1 MKKIVLLLILAV
13 CVTNVFAQKKEKLK
27 GNKIVTDVFNTLEGF
42 NAIDIGDNL
51 KVTIS
56 QAANN
61 GYHLMA
67 DENLVSDINFQVI
80 DSVLKIYTTSNIVSK
95 KKLEIDLT
103 VKNISNVTLRN
114 NAELICTSKIYAK
127 NLTFAAF
134 DDAAFKL
141 DLKADNSYFRLAKSV
156 SGEINLTG
164 EKAIVMLDE
173 NAFMKGNV
181 VLDEL
186 ELKMVDRSDLN
197 LSGEVTELKFT
208 GTNSGTL
215 KGKDLKTTNSNVT
228 ISESSNIYIYTSK
241 LLNIYAKDKSKIYVY
256 GEPEIKV
263 EGLNDKA
270 EIIKR

>member
-1 MKKIVLLLILAV
+1 MKKIVLMLILV
-13 CVTNVFAQKKEKLK
+13 ICVTNVFAQKKAKLK

-42 NAIDIGDNL
+42 NAVDIGDNL

-56 QAANN
+56 QAGNN

-103 VKNISNVTLRN
+103 VKNISNLTLRDD
-114 NAELICTSKIYAK
+114 AKLTCSSKIYAK
-127 NLTFAAF
+127 SLTFAAF
-134 DDAAFKL
+134 DNASFKL

-156 SGEINLTG
+156 SGEISLNG
-164 EKAIVMLDE
+164 QKAVMMFDE
-173 NAFMKGNV
+173 NSFMKGNV
-181 VLDEL
+181 VLEEL
-186 ELKMVDRSDLN
+186 ELKMTDRSDLD
-197 LSGEVTELKFT
+197 LSGEVNNLQFNGT
-208 GTNSGTL
+208 GSGTL
-215 KGKDLKTTNSNVT
+215 KGKDLKTTNSNVN
-228 ISESSNIYIYTSK
+228 IAESALVHIYTSK
-241 LLNIYAKDKSKIYVY
+241 LLKIYAKDKSKIYVY
-256 GEPEIKV
+256 GKPEIKV

>member
-1 MKKIVLLLILAV
+1 MKKIVLVLVLLV
-13 CVTNVFAQKKEKLK
+13 CVTNVFAQKKAKLK
-27 GNKIVTDVFNTLEGF
+27 GNKVVTDVFNTLEGF

-56 QAANN
+56 QGGNN
-61 GYHLMA
+61 GYHLMT
-67 DENLVSDINFQVI
+67 DENLVSDINFMVI

-95 KKLEIDLT
+95 KKLEIELT
-103 VKNISNVTLRN
+103 VKEISNITLRDDVK
-114 NAELICTSKIYAK
+114 LTCISKIYAK

-134 DDAAFKL
+134 DDAEFNL
-141 DLKADNSYFRLAKSV
+141 DLNADNAYFRLAKSV

-164 EKAIVMLDE
+164 EKAVMMLDE

-186 ELKMVDRSDLN
+186 ELKMTNRSDMDLT
-197 LSGEVTELKFT
+197 GEITDFKFI
-208 GTNSGTL
+208 GSDSGTL
-215 KGKDLKTTNSNVT
+215 KGKDLKTTNSNVSL
-228 ISESSNIYIYTSK
+228 SESSMLHIYTGK
-241 LLNIYAKDKSKIYVY
+241 NLNIYAKDKGKIYVY
-256 GEPEIKV
+256 GKPEIIV

>member
-1 MKKIVLLLILAV
+1 
-13 CVTNVFAQKKEKLK
+13 
-27 GNKIVTDVFNTLEGF
+27 
-42 NAIDIGDNL
+42 
-51 KVTIS
+51 
-56 QAANN
+56 
-61 GYHLMA
+61 
-67 DENLVSDINFQVI
+67 
-80 DSVLKIYTTSNIVSK
+80 
-95 KKLEIDLT
+95 
-103 VKNISNVTLRN
+103 
-114 NAELICTSKIYAK
+114 
-127 NLTFAAF
+127 
-134 DDAAFKL
+134 
-141 DLKADNSYFRLAKSV
+141 
-156 SGEINLTG
+156 
-164 EKAIVMLDE
+164 MLDE

-197 LSGEVTELKFT
+197 LSGEVTEFKFT